1 MMSACFKLKKLL
13 LGSFLSAPPNPPT
26 SFRAVPRS
34 DGLDLSWTPGLTTSA
49 YNTDTFEVEM
59 TPDAPELRAVL
70 GDAFGSYVNFYAG
83 AEPAC
88 TVDNLRPEQSFSV
101 RVRCRNAAGASPWV
115 GARVT
120 TCQVPVNCGGTGP
133 HGTYVWDQ
141 TPTHVEVRVPA
152 PPGLVPRG
160 VAVAVKPRRLE
171 VRLDGVVAVAGALT
185 GEVLCQEDGD
195 FEWELRDVPGD
206 GNGDGAREVFIT
218 LEKRVVDC
226 VKYDPMEQW
235 DRLLDEEGH
244 ARIDRTRLRWFRDE
258 AWRPPQDARNPDEVA
273 KALPGMR
280 MLDRDQTK
288 VGGRDGELDD
298 WGREWRK
305 PNAA

>member
-1 MMSACFKLKKLL
+1 MSACFKLKKLL

-26 SFRAVPRS
+26 SFRVVPRS

-70 GDAFGSYVNFYAG
+70 SDAFGAYVNFYAG

-101 RVRCRNAAGASPWV
+101 RVRCRNAAGASRWV
-115 GARVT
+115 GTHVT

-133 HGTYVWDQ
+133 DGTYVWDQ

-160 VAVAVKPRRLE
+160 VTVAVKP
-171 VRLDGVVAVAGALT
+171 
-185 GEVLCQEDGD
+185 ED
-195 FEWELRDVPGD
+195 WKCVSMASSPSP
-206 GNGDGAREVFIT
+206 AR
-218 LEKRVVDC
+218 
-226 VKYDPMEQW
+226 
-235 DRLLDEEGH
+235 
-244 ARIDRTRLRWFRDE
+244 
-258 AWRPPQDARNPDEVA
+258 
-273 KALPGMR
+273 
-280 MLDRDQTK
+280 
-288 VGGRDGELDD
+288 
-298 WGREWRK
+298 
-305 PNAA
+305 

>member
-1 MMSACFKLKKLL
+1 MSACFKLKKLL
-13 LGSFLSAPPNPPT
+13 LGSFPSAPPNPDVG
-26 SFRAVPRS
+26 RRLVVPRS

-70 GDAFGSYVNFYAG
+70 NAFGAYVNFYAG

-101 RVRCRNAAGASPWV
+101 RVRCRNAAGASRWV
-115 GARVT
+115 GTHVT

-133 HGTYVWDQ
+133 DGTYVWDQ
-141 TPTHVEVRVPA
+141 DRTHVEVRVPA

-160 VAVAVKPRRLE
+160 VTVAVKPRRLE

-185 GEVLCQEDGD
+185 AEVLCQEVGD

-206 GNGDGAREVFIT
+206 GEGDGAREVFIT
-218 LEKRVVDC
+218 SRN
-226 VKYDPMEQW
+226 
-235 DRLLDEEGH
+235 
-244 ARIDRTRLRWFRDE
+244 ASRT
-258 AWRPPQDARNPDEVA
+258 A
-273 KALPGMR
+273 
-280 MLDRDQTK
+280 
-288 VGGRDGELDD
+288 
-298 WGREWRK
+298 
-305 PNAA
+305 